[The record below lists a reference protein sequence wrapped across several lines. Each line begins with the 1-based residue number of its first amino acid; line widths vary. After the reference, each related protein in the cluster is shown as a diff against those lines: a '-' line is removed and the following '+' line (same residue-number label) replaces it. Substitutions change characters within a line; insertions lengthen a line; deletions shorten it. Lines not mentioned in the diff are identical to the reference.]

1 MQSPMI
7 TLNPDLLPATLDAA
21 DEGAVKNRYTEL
33 RVLQSAAG
41 FYVGTLYEELDETGA
56 VVWQE
61 PGSRDS
67 GYFPTHEAAALELRQ
82 IEGGDLSDVRFN
94 P

>member
-7 TLNPDLLPATLDAA
+7 ALNPALISTNLTH
-21 DEGAVKNRYTEL
+21 ESAVRGDYGPLE
-33 RVLQSAAG
+33 VLQSAAG
-41 FYVGTLYEELDETGA
+41 FYIGTRWQEKDAQGR
-56 VVWQE
+56 VVWEE

-67 GYFPTHEAAALELRQ
+67 GYFASREAAERELRQ
-82 IEGGDLSDVRFN
+82 IEGGDLSCVRFE